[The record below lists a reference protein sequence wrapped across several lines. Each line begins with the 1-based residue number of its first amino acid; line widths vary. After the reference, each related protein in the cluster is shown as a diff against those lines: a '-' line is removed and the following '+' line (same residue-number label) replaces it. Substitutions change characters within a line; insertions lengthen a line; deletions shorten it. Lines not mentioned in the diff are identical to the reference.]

1 MSTEERS
8 ESAEFSDE
16 DLQELKDTA
25 ESFGWSYDEYV
36 RQNELEKEP
45 KHPTGQI
52 GALRS
57 VLKDVMKLLPNEQL
71 DILHMTLTGT
81 ISDLSHKRT
90 TENLLMKTMLDEYES
105 IMITIR
111 QVQSERK
118 KAQDSS

>member
-16 DLQELKDTA
+16 DLQELKDIA

-71 DILHMTLTGT
+71 DILHMTLAGT